1 MSKLTNKQVNNNTLN
16 FVYVECSPGHFGLHC
31 KEICSGHCI
40 NNELCDH
47 VYGLCTRG
55 CMDGYIGGHC
65 NICKICTELH
75 KKHVL
80 LLKFMHI
87 NVLYNHLK
95 DAKL

>member
-1 MSKLTNKQVNNNTLN
+1 MSDVKINNQANKKKWLT
-16 FVYVECSPGHFGLHC
+16 FVYVVCSPGHFGLHC

-47 VYGLCTRG
+47 VNGLCTRG

-75 KKHVL
+75 KKTCFVV
-80 LLKFMHI
+80 KI
-87 NVLYNHLK
+87 YVY
-95 DAKL
+95 